1 MEVSTMPGPFVFFD
15 LRTPDVARSR
25 AFYTELAGLGVTDL
39 DVGPDQTVP
48 VFTADGAPWGGFTA
62 LPEGDPRP
70 PQWVPY
76 LPVVDVDDT
85 AVRAI
90 GLGAQVIRE
99 RTELPTGSVVVI
111 TDPGGATVAL
121 WQERAA

>member
-1 MEVSTMPGPFVFFD
+1 VPGPFVFFD

-25 AFYTELAGLGVTDL
+25 AFYTELAGLEVTEL
-39 DVGPDQTVP
+39 EVAGQTVP
-48 VFTADGAPWGGFTA
+48 LFTADSEPWGGLTP
-62 LPEGDPRP
+62 LPEADPRP

-76 LPVVDVDDT
+76 LPVTDVADAAAR
-85 AVRAI
+85 AVR
-90 GLGAQVIRE
+90 LGALVIRP
-99 RTELPTGSVVVI
+99 RTELPAGSVVVI

>member
-1 MEVSTMPGPFVFFD
+1 MPGPFVFFD
-15 LRTPDVARSR
+15 LRTPDVMRSR
-25 AFYTELAGLGVTDL
+25 AFYTELAGLEVTDL
-39 DVGPDQTVP
+39 EAGPDQTVP
-48 VFTADGAPWGGFTA
+48 LFTAGGAPWGGFTP

-76 LPVVDVDDT
+76 LPVADVDET
-85 AVRAI
+85 AARAVA
-90 GLGAQVIRE
+90 LGAQVIRE

-111 TDPGGATVAL
+111 TDPGGATLAL